1 MRFTIL
7 WLLVI
12 AAAMWFYFAYH
23 TQSFKAVPVIE
34 KPLYGQVTA
43 KEWLPANTS
52 TWYMTTIVGDIT
64 VITPMTDH
72 IPDRYQLKV
81 AGRVILVPKDFFEKT
96 QIGDMY
102 GTPPEAAK

>member
-12 AAAMWFYFAYH
+12 AAAMWGYFAFH
-23 TQSFKAVPVIE
+23 TKSFKTVPVVE

-43 KEWLPANTS
+43 KEWVPAHTS
-52 TWYMTTIVGDIT
+52 TWFMTTTVGDIT
-64 VITPMTDH
+64 VMTPMTDH
-72 IPDRYQLKV
+72 IPDAYYLKV
-81 AGRVILVPKDFFEKT
+81 EGRVIPVKKDFFEKT